1 MAAEIILPVL
11 NVVLIVLRVINW
23 VVLFWV
29 LLSWVAFFASQTSF
43 RWRYR
48 SAFNILMQLNDIF
61 SRMAH
66 PFLKPFRR
74 FLRRFDTAGID
85 WSPMLLWLTVILLE
99 ALIGG
104 IQRAVLRATA
114 PGLF

>member
-1 MAAEIILPVL
+1 MGRTAALLEPFVRILLVIL
-11 NVVLIVLRVINW
+11 DVINW
-23 VVLFWV
+23 VVLAWV
-29 LLSWVAFFASQTSF
+29 VLSWLAFFAGQTSF

-48 SAFNILMQLNDIF
+48 TAYNLLIQLNDIF

-85 WSPMLLWLTVILLE
+85 WSPLLLWLCILL
-99 ALIGG
+99 
-104 IQRAVLRATA
+104 LRALVQ
-114 PGLF
+114 GVWGFILVR

>member
-1 MAAEIILPVL
+1 MSPTVALIAPIVRVI
-11 NVVLIVLRVINW
+11 LIVLDVINW
-23 VVLFWV
+23 VVLAWV
-29 LLSWVAFFASQTSF
+29 ILSWLAFFAGQTSF

-48 SAFNILMQLNDIF
+48 TAYNILNQLNDIF

-85 WSPMLLWLTVILLE
+85 WSPLLLWLCIL
-99 ALIGG
+99 I
-104 IQRAVLRATA
+104 LRALVE
-114 PGLF
+114 GIYGFIIYR